1 MSTRPVN
8 FPARSPV
15 FPGMTTTSLFRFRY
29 AAAAIAVL
37 SLAACGGQPE
47 TSAAPPATAPEA
59 PASATS
65 AAPDTSSPE
74 GKAEADSIKFEN
86 LMADCMKA
94 AGFTYIPHPMQY
106 TRPATNLA
114 GQDPALVPYDQLKT
128 YRAKYG
134 FGVYARDVYPNDPNV
149 AIPGANNPNPNNA
162 IRDALDP
169 AQRQAYDLARDNGS
183 QGDLSYEQAKKG
195 VAKEPGGCVDKVNKQ
210 VGPAEPAKTS
220 DAAAEAAAQQA
231 SQAFQT
237 DPQVLQAAQNYGTC
251 LRNLGYTVPN
261 TKPGF
266 IEHTL
271 EQVVSGQHE
280 NAAPGGAAQALTQE
294 IKMALDD
301 LDCGKDYEV
310 KAKPFVQKLLS
321 VGQG

>member
-1 MSTRPVN
+1 
-8 FPARSPV
+8 
-15 FPGMTTTSLFRFRY
+15 MTTSSLFRYRY

-37 SLAACGGQPE
+37 SLTACGARPE
-47 TSAAPPATAPEA
+47 TGTSP
-59 PASATS
+59 SATTPG

-74 GKAEADSIKFEN
+74 GRAEADSVKFEN

-94 AGFTYIPHPMQY
+94 AGFTYVPHPMQY
-106 TRPATNLA
+106 TRPASNLA

-149 AIPGANNPNPNNA
+149 AVPGTDNPNPNNA
-162 IRDALDP
+162 IRDGLDP
-169 AQRQAYDLARDNGS
+169 ARRQAYDLALDNGS
-183 QGDLSYEQAKKG
+183 RDKLSYEQAKKG
-195 VAKEPGGCVDKVNKQ
+195 VPKEPGGCVDKVTKQ

-231 SQAFQT
+231 TQAFQT
-237 DPQVLQAAQNYGTC
+237 DPQVLQAAQNYGSC

-271 EQVVSGQHE
+271 EQVVSAQHE
-280 NAAPGGAAQALTQE
+280 NTAPGSAAQGLTQE
-294 IKMALDD
+294 IKTALDD

-310 KAKPFVQKLLS
+310 KAKPFVRRLLS
-321 VGQG
+321 AGQG